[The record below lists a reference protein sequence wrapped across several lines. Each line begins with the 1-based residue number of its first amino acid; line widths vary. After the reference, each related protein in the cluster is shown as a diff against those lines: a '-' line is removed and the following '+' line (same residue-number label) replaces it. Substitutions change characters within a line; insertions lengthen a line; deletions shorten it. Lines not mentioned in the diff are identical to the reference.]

1 MNDRLRLRLRLR
13 FWDKEERQYLKP
25 SFFDSIWFDKD
36 GGIHVGCYSDIVG
49 KVVDYTNDV
58 DIEQCTGLSDKNGKL
73 IYEGDI
79 LLLHNNKF
87 EVENNNI
94 TVFFKCLTDEYTHID
109 PMDFD
114 YNESEIIGNTHEN
127 QNKGGNND

>member
-1 MNDRLRLRLRLR
+1 MIRLR
-13 FWDKEERQYLKP
+13 FWDKEECQYLKP

-58 DIEQCTGLSDKNGKL
+58 DIEQCTGLSDKNGNL

-79 LLLHNNKF
+79 VRQGDILKDFPIKWCGRGFNNPT
-87 EVENNNI
+87 NGI
-94 TVFFKCLTDEYTHID
+94 YSL
-109 PMDFD
+109 FD
-114 YNESEIIGNTHEN
+114 TPSEWQIIGNIHKT
-127 QNKGGNND
+127 KGNDDA

>member
-1 MNDRLRLRLRLR
+1 MNDRLRLR

-49 KVVDYTNDV
+49 QVVDYTNDV
-58 DIEQCTGLSDKNGKL
+58 DIEQCTGLKDKNGNL

-79 LLLHNNKF
+79 VRQGDILKDFPIRWNEHGFNNPSNGLYPLF
-87 EVENNNI
+87 LVPSEW
-94 TVFFKCLTDEYTHID
+94 
-109 PMDFD
+109 
-114 YNESEIIGNTHEN
+114 EIIGNIHDN
-127 QNKGGNND
+127 QNSNRTKGVDNV